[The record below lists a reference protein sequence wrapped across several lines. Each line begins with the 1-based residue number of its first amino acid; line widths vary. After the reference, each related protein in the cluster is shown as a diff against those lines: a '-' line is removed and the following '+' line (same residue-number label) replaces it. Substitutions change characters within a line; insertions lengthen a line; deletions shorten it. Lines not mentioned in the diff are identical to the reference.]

1 MTTSMPAT
9 TSGPAVRASGGGLPG
24 AVAAE
29 WIKLWSVRSTWWC
42 LLGGAGLMLVTTPI
56 IGATM
61 ANNNKKGTLVPVG
74 EVTVATV
81 YVAQFA
87 LIALA
92 MLMIT
97 AEYAAGSIRTTLQS
111 VPMRGRLLA
120 AKTAVAGAVS
130 LLAGIGF
137 GLIGVGVSS
146 MSLGDEADA
155 AGGEA
160 LGSALRIGG
169 YLALVAVLT
178 IGVAVAVR
186 GAAGTLTLV
195 FVGLTVLPV
204 ILQASDIDPLVSLAE
219 RMPNSAG
226 TVFMNAQTTP
236 YGPGT
241 GLLLLALWAF
251 GALLLGFHAFRKR
264 DA

>member
-9 TSGPAVRASGGGLPG
+9 TADRPVRASGGGLPG

-42 LLGGAGLMLVTTPI
+42 LLGGAGLMLLTTPI

-61 ANNNKKGTLVPVG
+61 ANNREKGTTVPVG
-74 EVTVATV
+74 DVAVATV

-92 MLMIT
+92 MLVIT
-97 AEYAAGSIRTTLQS
+97 AEYASGSIRTTLQS
-111 VPMRGRLLA
+111 VPRRARLLA
-120 AKTAVAGAVS
+120 AKIVVAGVVS
-130 LLAGIGF
+130 LLGGIVF

-146 MSLGDEADA
+146 LSLGDKGET
-155 AGGEA
+155 AGGDA
-160 LGSALRIGG
+160 VGSALRIGV

-178 IGVAVAVR
+178 VAVAVAVR
-186 GAAGTLTLV
+186 SAAGTLTIV

-204 ILQASDIDPLVSLAE
+204 VLQASDIDPLVALAE

-226 TVFMNAQTTP
+226 TVFMNADTTP
-236 YGPGT
+236 YGPGM
-241 GLLLLALWAF
+241 GLLFLVLWSLA
-251 GALLLGFHAFRKR
+251 ALAGGYYALHKR

>member
-1 MTTSMPAT
+1 MTTSMPVT
-9 TSGPAVRASGGGLPG
+9 TAGQPVRASGGGLPG

-29 WIKLWSVRSTWWC
+29 WTKLWSVRSTWWC
-42 LLGGAGLMLVTTPI
+42 LLGGAGLMLLTTPI

-61 ANNNKKGTLVPVG
+61 ANNKAKGTTVPVG
-74 EVTVATV
+74 DVAVATV

-97 AEYAAGSIRTTLQS
+97 AEYASGSIRTTLQS
-111 VPMRGRLLA
+111 VPKRGRLLA
-120 AKTAVAGAVS
+120 AKTAMAAAVS
-130 LLAGIGF
+130 FLAGIVY

-146 MSLGDEADA
+146 LSLGDKGET
-155 AGGEA
+155 AGGDA
-160 LGSALRIGG
+160 LGSALRIGV
-169 YLALVAVLT
+169 YLALVAVLAVA
-178 IGVAVAVR
+178 VAVAVR
-186 GAAGTLTLV
+186 SAAGTLTIV

-204 ILQASDIDPLVSLAE
+204 VLQASDIDPLVALAE

-226 TVFMNAQTTP
+226 TVFMNADTSP
-236 YGPGT
+236 YGPGM
-241 GLLLLALWAF
+241 GLLLLVLWAL
-251 GALLLGFHAFRKR
+251 GTLALGFYVLRKR

>member
-9 TSGPAVRASGGGLPG
+9 TAGQPVRASGGGLPG
-24 AVAAE
+24 AVVAE

-61 ANNNKKGTLVPVG
+61 ANNKEEGTTVPVG
-74 EVTVATV
+74 DVAVATV

-97 AEYAAGSIRTTLQS
+97 AEYASGSMRTTLQS

-146 MSLGDEADA
+146 MSLGDKAET
-155 AGGEA
+155 AGGDA
-160 LGSALRIGG
+160 LGSALRIGV
-169 YLALVAVLT
+169 YLALVSVLT
-178 IGVAVAVR
+178 IAVAVAVR
-186 GAAGTLTLV
+186 SAAGTLTIV

-204 ILQASDIDPLVSLAE
+204 VLQASDIDPLVTLAE

-226 TVFMNAQTTP
+226 TVFMNADTTP
-236 YGPGT
+236 YGPGM
-241 GLLLLALWAF
+241 GLLLLVLWAF
-251 GALLLGFHAFRKR
+251 GALALGFYAFRKR